1 MENIFLVIPLG
12 KKDKGIKQ
20 LVIKFNTWYFLS
32 SLCKKKKEK
41 IHRSKSNVLSGLR
54 YHRENLK

>member
-1 MENIFLVIPLG
+1 MKNIFLVIPLE

-32 SLCKKKKEK
+32 LLCKKKKRK
-41 IHRSKSNVLSGLR
+41 NPQI
-54 YHRENLK
+54 

>member
-41 IHRSKSNVLSGLR
+41 STD
-54 YHRENLK
+54 LKVMYYQDSDITVKI

>member
-32 SLCKKKKEK
+32 SLCKKKKKKKSTDLKVMYYQDSDITVK
-41 IHRSKSNVLSGLR
+41 I
-54 YHRENLK
+54 

>member
-32 SLCKKKKEK
+32 SLCKKKGK

>member
-32 SLCKKKKEK
+32 SLCQKKKEK
-41 IHRSKSNVLSGLR
+41 KSTD
-54 YHRENLK
+54 LKVMYYQDSDITVKI

>member
-32 SLCKKKKEK
+32 SLCKKKKKKSTDLKVMYYQDSDITVK
-41 IHRSKSNVLSGLR
+41 I
-54 YHRENLK
+54 